1 MLKIQTIACGD
12 LAVIQ
17 GLFALRHN
25 NSSYMIH
32 DFYKEKDLNVM
43 NCSFSLILHYVWN
56 LNNSL
61 YIPYHEIQE
70 VLYNK
75 TSKWLIEGGV
85 VSHLCFSF
93 LYPFHITISFR
104 PFSCIAFPFLLCV
117 NAIIISLPFLGATEV
132 FFPFP

>member
-1 MLKIQTIACGD
+1 
-12 LAVIQ
+12 VIQ
-17 GLFALRHN
+17 VLFALRRN

-32 DFYKEKDLNVM
+32 DLYKEKDLKVM
-43 NCSFSLILHYVWN
+43 NCSFSLILLYVWK

-75 TSKWLIEGGV
+75 TSTWLIEGGV

-93 LYPFHITISFR
+93 LYPFHITISFH
-104 PFSCIAFPFLLCV
+104 PFSYIAFPFLLYG
-117 NAIIISLPFLGATEV
+117 NAIIIFVPFLGTTEV
-132 FFPFP
+132 FSPNPSNGVLDYPQPCH